1 MFEHIFAF
9 LTSCLNKQL
18 FMPFCSYEIF
28 NTYDNELAAHICVE
42 LAKEVMWRLGLTLP
56 EVKSLFVVTEH
67 ISHELHL
74 SLTYSLAWF
83 CCL

>member
-1 MFEHIFAF
+1 
-9 LTSCLNKQL
+9 
-18 FMPFCSYEIF
+18 MPFSAHMKFLESYDK
-28 NTYDNELAAHICVE
+28 DNELAAHISVE
-42 LAKEVMWRLGLTLP
+42 LAKEVVWRLGLTLP

-67 ISHELHL
+67 ISHELHV